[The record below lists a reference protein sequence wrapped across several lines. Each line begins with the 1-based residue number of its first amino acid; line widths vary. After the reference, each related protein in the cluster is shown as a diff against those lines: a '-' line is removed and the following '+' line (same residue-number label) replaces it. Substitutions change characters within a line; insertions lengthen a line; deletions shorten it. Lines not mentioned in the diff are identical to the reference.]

1 MDDPETLAH
10 ERLARLDD
18 ELVPLP
24 IAATVA
30 YFHVTD
36 AAHQVSTQE
45 ALADVLPLVVIA
57 LSTIAPIHA
66 DSGPLSAAA
75 LRELLYKNRHPNVD
89 GLRIRRGD
97 LRTAMI
103 TLREAR
109 AAFGTPR

>member
-1 MDDPETLAH
+1 MDEPETFARERQAH
-10 ERLARLDD
+10 LDD

-24 IAATVA
+24 VAATVA

-45 ALADVLPLVVIA
+45 ALADVVPLVAIA

-66 DSGPLSAAA
+66 ESGPLSASA
-75 LRELLYKNRHPNVD
+75 LRDMLYAKRRPNVD

-97 LRTAMI
+97 LRRAMI

-109 AAFGTPR
+109 AAFGTLR